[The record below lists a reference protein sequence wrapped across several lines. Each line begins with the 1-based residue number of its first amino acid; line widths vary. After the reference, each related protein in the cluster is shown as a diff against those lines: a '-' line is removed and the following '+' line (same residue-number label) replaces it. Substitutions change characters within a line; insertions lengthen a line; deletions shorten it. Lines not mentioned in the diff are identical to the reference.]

1 MTKLKDQRDAI
12 KRTITKGSVMK
23 VRKNP
28 ELLEEQYSA
37 LAKKKKKLYL
47 SFYLYDKIQDFLH
60 TIVFTIQFS
69 VSVVYDNCGVM
80 FVNIRYFTEIMI
92 TVIVITMSVEH
103 LKLKKTHLHT
113 THPIYT

>member
-28 ELLEEQYSA
+28 ELLEEQYSVW
-37 LAKKKKKLYL
+37 AKKKKNLYL
-47 SFYLYDKIQDFLH
+47 SFYLFDKIQDFLH

-69 VSVVYDNCGVM
+69 VSVVYDNCGGM

-92 TVIVITMSVEH
+92 TVIVIMMSVEH

>member
-37 LAKKKKKLYL
+37 LAKKKTSYIYL
-47 SFYLYDKIQDFLH
+47 FIYLIK
-60 TIVFTIQFS
+60 
-69 VSVVYDNCGVM
+69 
-80 FVNIRYFTEIMI
+80 
-92 TVIVITMSVEH
+92 
-103 LKLKKTHLHT
+103 
-113 THPIYT
+113 